1 MSKET
6 QMPEVQEDLSAKVQE
21 LEDRIVALERLL
33 LGDRLGALDSRRLPP
48 HH

>member
-1 MSKET
+1 MAD
-6 QMPEVQEDLSAKVQE
+6 VQEDLSAKVAE